1 LKVRSTVK
9 EYQRRLTQLDADH
22 FRAQDRLEVVRR
34 KRAEVV
40 AEQDRFVTAAEE
52 QVNAAIAAMAEEV
65 GPEVTAALLD
75 IDPADV
81 RRLVRVRQQPAAT
94 AGPAAPSRG

>member
-22 FRAQDRLEVVRR
+22 SRAQDRLEVVRR
-34 KRAEVV
+34 KRAEVI
-40 AEQDRFVTAAEE
+40 AEQDRLVTAAEQ

-81 RRLVRVRQQPAAT
+81 RRTVRVRRQPAAT